1 MQSAIIQSINT
12 GAIKKLDHANGSVES
27 GIYKLPVQGSVSI
40 TQNGLDGDKQADLK
54 AHGGPDKVVC
64 VYPVEHH
71 DWWLEEF
78 DIVFEAGAA
87 GENFT
92 SYGLTEHNVCIGD
105 QYKIGS
111 VTLEVSQPRQPCYNL
126 AARHGNKAIAKQVQQ
141 AGKTGFYF
149 RCIESG
155 YAEAGDEIILI
166 NRPNP
171 DFTIGSANDLM
182 HIDKMNI
189 ELMQKFVNLE
199 TLSSSWKKYF
209 NKRIKTMTIDSDSH
223 IINPPK
229 KLN

>member
-1 MQSAIIQSINT
+1 MLKITLESVNIGKITELN
-12 GAIKKLDHANGSVES
+12 HANGTVKS
-27 GIYKLPVQGSVSI
+27 GIFKTPTEKII
-40 TQNGLDGDKQADLK
+40 TITHNGINGDAQADLK
-54 AHGGPDKVVC
+54 AHGGPDKIIC
-64 VYPVEHH
+64 VYPAEHH
-71 DWWLEEF
+71 DWWDKELNINF
-78 DIVFEAGAA
+78 LPGYA

-92 SYGLTEHNVCIGD
+92 TKGLIEDTVCIGD
-105 QYKIGS
+105 QYQIG
-111 VTLEVSQPRQPCYNL
+111 TAILEVSQPRQPCYKL
-126 AARHGNKAIAKQVQQ
+126 AARHGDKSIAKKVQQ

-149 RCIESG
+149 RCIQEG
-155 YAEAGDEIILI
+155 NVQARDELELI

-171 DFTIGSANDLM
+171 DFTIGSANHLM